1 MNAWSAPKPGK
12 VKADQMFDTL
22 KSLFSS
28 DDREPIARAIEPA
41 TAAAALMVEAA
52 LADGVY
58 AKAEEEKIV
67 RLLKSGFDLD
77 EEQARATASQAKNLV
92 EHAVDHHRFTR
103 VVKDLPK
110 PDRLRVMEDLWAVV
124 LADEERTHEEDSLL
138 RRLGPLLALS
148 DRERA
153 EARQRAQAR
162 KH

>member
-1 MNAWSAPKPGK
+1 
-12 VKADQMFDTL
+12 MFDTL

-28 DDREPIARAIEPA
+28 EEQNPVDRGIEPA
-41 TAAAALMVEAA
+41 AAAAALMVEAA

-58 AKAEEEKIV
+58 AKAEEETIR
-67 RLLKSGFDLD
+67 RLLQSGFDLD
-77 EEQARATASQAKNLV
+77 EDQARATLSQAEDLV
-92 EHAVDHHRFTR
+92 HRAVDHHRFTK

-110 PDRLRVMEDLWAVV
+110 EDRLRVMEDLWTVV
-124 LADEERTHEEDSLL
+124 LADEERSHEEDSLL
-138 RRLGPLLALS
+138 RRLGPLLALT